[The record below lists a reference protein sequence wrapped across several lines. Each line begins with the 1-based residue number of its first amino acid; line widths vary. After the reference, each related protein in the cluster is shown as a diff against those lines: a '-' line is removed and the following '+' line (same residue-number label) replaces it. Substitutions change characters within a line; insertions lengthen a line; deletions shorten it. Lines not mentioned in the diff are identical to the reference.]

1 MLETR
6 ENPVRAV
13 CLPKY
18 VSLSLEEL
26 TPHPVFFVTW
36 KYGASKNFQTVK
48 RLFILI
54 PGYLGKESYKQWGNG
69 FLKTIFL

>member
-13 CLPKY
+13 RLPKY
-18 VSLSLEEL
+18 VSLSQEEL
-26 TPHPVFFVTW
+26 TPHPVFFVSW
-36 KYGASKNFQTVK
+36 KYRASKNFQTVK
-48 RLFILI
+48 ILFILI
-54 PGYLGKESYKQWGNG
+54 PGYSGKESFKQWGNG